1 MKKFLSKIM
10 FAAVAVL
17 SVAGFTSCNNTDD
30 DPYVPKPTSIPTKIE
45 IHTETTTNPVDLTP
59 AYGAVL
65 SENIL
70 DMYDVTVV
78 LHSGDK
84 TKEVALTKANGET
97 MVTRSTAGNIN
108 YYQYLFT
115 EIDGQKGIGKAEA
128 KVTPKAN
135 IKTTIAGMTA
145 NEKIAFLQGG
155 RLFNAQLGADGKIPG
170 NIMHHAAPTTD
181 FSYPEQLL
189 KDNGN
194 GSFGYDSQAEAI
206 QASLSR

>member
-10 FAAVAVL
+10 FATVAVL

-30 DPYVPKPTSIPTKIE
+30 DPYVPVPTE
-45 IHTETTTNPVDLTP
+45 IHTVTPSNNQDLTP

-84 TKEVALTKANGET
+84 TKSVALTKANGQAD
-97 MVTRSTAGNIN
+97 VTRTSNGNMT
-108 YYQYLFT
+108 YYEYVFA
-115 EIDGQKGIGKAEA
+115 EIEGQKGISNAEV
-128 KVTPKAN
+128 KVTPKAD
-135 IKTTIAGMTA
+135 IKNVISSMPA
-145 NEKIAFLQGG
+145 NEKFTVQHGG
-155 RLFNAQLGADGKIPG
+155 NMFKAKFGADGKFVG
-170 NIMHHAAPTTD
+170 KLATHFTAL
-181 FSYPEQLL
+181 SGSYYPEDLL

-194 GSFGYDSQAEAI
+194 GTFGYDVVAETI
-206 QASLSR
+206 QDCLF

>member
-30 DPYVPKPTSIPTKIE
+30 DPYVPVPTE
-45 IHTETTTNPVDLTP
+45 IHTVTPSNNQEMTP

-84 TKEVALTKANGET
+84 TKAVALTKANGQAD
-97 MVTRSTAGNIN
+97 VTRTSNGNMT
-108 YYQYLFT
+108 YYEYVFA
-115 EIDGQKGIGKAEA
+115 EIDGQKGISNAEV
-128 KVTPKAN
+128 KVTPKAD
-135 IKTTIAGMTA
+135 IKNVISAMPA
-145 NEKIAFLQGG
+145 NEKFTVQHGG
-155 RLFNAQLGADGKIPG
+155 NMFKAMFGADGKFVG
-170 NIMHHAAPTTD
+170 KLATHFTTL
-181 FSYPEQLL
+181 SGSYYPEELL

-194 GSFGYDSQAEAI
+194 GTFGYDVVAETI
-206 QASLSR
+206 QDCMF